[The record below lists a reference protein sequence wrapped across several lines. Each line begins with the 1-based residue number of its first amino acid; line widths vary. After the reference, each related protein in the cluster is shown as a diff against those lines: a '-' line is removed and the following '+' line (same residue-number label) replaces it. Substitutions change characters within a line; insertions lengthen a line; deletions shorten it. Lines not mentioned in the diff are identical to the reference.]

1 MEGDASGGRGLAVG
15 PRAVCFGGFGSRHS
29 GPALEGQGVTRRGWA
44 GAVLLSVVVALGA
57 CSRKPAISKISADLT
72 RPEAEWLREEPVR
85 LLRDYVRINTT
96 DKLGEQEGAEF
107 LRRLLDC
114 GAIETEMVCPAP
126 RRCNLL
132 ARLPGRRREGALL
145 LLNHIDVVEAYPKL
159 WQDAP
164 PFEGRI
170 RLGFLYGRGAYD
182 MKSLG
187 LAQALA
193 LRSLALQGIVPDS
206 DILFLGEADEEDT
219 QRWGSRWLLEHRP
232 EWFDGVSDVLN
243 EGGTNEMILRDVR
256 FWGVETLQ
264 AGYAQ
269 LELESPDPAPL
280 KALAGRWPKLS
291 ATPVVPHPHVVLGFN
306 MLANHL
312 GHPLTDPLRHLDR
325 VRENPAELAM
335 LPDRYGSFLEPR
347 IFWSLPYVFPPEA
360 KGSFHEYAIVSTPPG
375 IDPATY
381 LRPIEEDARR
391 HVRVVSTLSSGPTT
405 ASPYPTPLTEALRQV
420 IEARYPGVAFGPV
433 PTFGGSTT
441 SIYFRQRGIAAYGFS
456 PLAMNITDSSRRH
469 GNDERIFLRDYVD
482 GVDMYEDIL
491 RALAAPSAPAGK
503 KTSPLEVQK

>member
-1 MEGDASGGRGLAVG
+1 MTRPGWVG
-15 PRAVCFGGFGSRHS
+15 AALLCAAA
-29 GPALEGQGVTRRGWA
+29 ALE
-44 GAVLLSVVVALGA
+44 A
-57 CSRKPAISKISADLT
+57 CSGKPRLSQIEADLT
-72 RPEAEWLREEPVR
+72 RTQEEWLREEPVR
-85 LLRDYVRINTT
+85 LLRDYVRIDTT
-96 DKLGEQEGAEF
+96 DKLGELDGAEF

-114 GAIETEMVCPAP
+114 GGIETEIVCPAP

-145 LLNHIDVVEAYPKL
+145 LLNHIDVVQVYPEL
-159 WQDAP
+159 WKDAP

-193 LRSLALQGIVPDS
+193 LRSLAGQGIVPDS
-206 DILFLGEADEEDT
+206 DILFLAEADEEET

-232 EWFDGVSDVLN
+232 EWFTGVSGVLN
-243 EGGTNEMILRDVR
+243 EGGTNEMILREVR

-264 AGYAQ
+264 AGYGQ
-269 LELESPDPAPL
+269 LELESADPAL
-280 KALAGRWPKLS
+280 LTALAGRWPKLS
-291 ATPVVPHPHVVLGFN
+291 AAPVAPHPHVVLGFN

-335 LPDRYGSFLEPR
+335 LPDRYGAFLEPR
-347 IFWSLPYVFPPEA
+347 IFWSPPYVFPPGA
-360 KGSFHEYAIVSTPPG
+360 KGHFRQYAIVSTPPAV
-375 IDPATY
+375 DPVTY
-381 LRPIEEDARR
+381 LGPIEEDARR
-391 HVRVVSTLSSGPTT
+391 HVRVVSASSSGPTI
-405 ASPYPTPLTEALRQV
+405 ASPYPTPLTEVLRQA

-441 SIYFRQRGIAAYGFS
+441 SIYFRNRGIAAYGFS
-456 PLAMNITDSSRRH
+456 PLAANITDSSRRH

-482 GVDMYEDIL
+482 GVNIYSHIL
-491 RALAAPSAPAGK
+491 RALAVPSGQSGK
-503 KTSPLEVQK
+503 KTSAPEGQK